1 MSISQWF
8 GDFDYLKRTKEKQ
21 AEAQKRAEAAE
32 REQKEMERWMEEA
45 ASMKAYPPVLTSG
58 STISSPA
65 TGVSFYSPYSAAV
78 LGVELDAI
86 METKRLFMVLGLEFT
101 VENVQYLTKEIENL

>member
-65 TGVSFYSPYSAAV
+65 TGISFYPHPMPTV
-78 LGVELDAI
+78 LGVEIEAI
-86 METKRLFMVLGLEFT
+86 MEAKRLFYVLGLEFT
-101 VENVQYLTKEIENL
+101 VENVKYLTKEIENL